1 MELRDLM
8 QNIIDKK
15 PPQLII
21 MFGDEQKVA
30 DIYIDK
36 LAELGYKRQSLETV
50 SQAVS
55 KCSTKSLDKSA
66 KLYVVNEDK
75 DFTKAESSWDK
86 VKEIVLNTSNILV
99 VRYVKV
105 NKTTKFYKRNK
116 ADMVEFPKLDD
127 NILVKYI
134 QKDLTSL
141 SIENAEMLIQAC
153 SSDYGRILL
162 EIDKIAQYNSIK
174 SLKNE
179 NTAFKELYE
188 SGAIYSDIGD
198 ITFALTNAVIVGDL
212 ENAFLLLDK
221 AKRSG
226 EPTLRICSIL
236 YTNFKNMLSLLC
248 LGKDRSNA
256 SARTGIE
263 PRIVG
268 MMMRQLG
275 AYNIKDCIRN
285 VNICQRVET
294 GVKNGTIDADVALD
308 YLITSLLY

>member
-1 MELRDLM
+1 
-8 QNIIDKK
+8 
-15 PPQLII
+15 
-21 MFGDEQKVA
+21 
-30 DIYIDK
+30 
-36 LAELGYKRQSLETV
+36 
-50 SQAVS
+50 
-55 KCSTKSLDKSA
+55 
-66 KLYVVNEDK
+66 VVNEDK

-226 EPTLRICSIL
+226 EPALRICSIL